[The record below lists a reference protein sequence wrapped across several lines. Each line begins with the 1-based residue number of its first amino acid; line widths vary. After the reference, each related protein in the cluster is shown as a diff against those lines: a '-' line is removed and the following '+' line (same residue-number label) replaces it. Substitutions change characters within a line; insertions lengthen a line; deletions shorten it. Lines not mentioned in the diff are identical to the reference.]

1 MRVSFTQRKSSLFY
15 KDNITYGTGLAK
27 ENFKGEHTSGAERE
41 GRSPAGKARLLS
53 LVTALGLS
61 VGFILCGCGRESVER
76 HSVTDTAMGTLVSMT
91 FYSTELRQE
100 ELQDLGDAVLKEIR
114 GLESGLLSWR
124 EETSEVFQVQKEAG
138 AEGIPLSGELLGLLQ
153 DSQEITEASQGAF
166 SVALGALTR
175 LWRLDE
181 QALKEDAEVPSK
193 GEITAAL
200 EHCGSEKIR
209 ISEGMLFLE
218 EGALLDLGAVGK
230 GYALDR
236 IREVLAEGEPE
247 EQLAG
252 VISLGGSVLTYG
264 EKPDGS
270 KWRVAVAD
278 PEHSGETI
286 GYLELK
292 GGWCVS
298 TSGDYERFFEK
309 DGVRY
314 HHILDPATGYPA
326 ASGLRSVTVL
336 SESGFLSDA
345 LSTACFVLGEKQGM
359 ELAEKMGVGILM
371 VDERGE
377 IHCNARM
384 AEVFWDR

>member
-1 MRVSFTQRKSSLFY
+1 MRVSFSQRKSNLLY
-15 KDNITYGTGLAK
+15 KDNITYETGLAK
-27 ENFKGEHTSGAERE
+27 ENLERE
-41 GRSPAGKARLLS
+41 GRKPVGKTWLWKLVLAVS
-53 LVTALGLS
+53 LGVTC
-61 VGFILCGCGRESVER
+61 VIMCGCGREESIER
-76 HSVTDTAMGTLVSMT
+76 HSVTDTAMGTLVNMT
-91 FYSTELRQE
+91 FYSTELRQK
-100 ELQDLGDAVLKEIR
+100 ELQGLGDTVLEEIR

-124 EETSEVFQVQKEAG
+124 EETSEVFRAQRAAG
-138 AEGIPLSGELLGLLQ
+138 TAGIPVSEELLGLLQ
-153 DSQEITEASQGAF
+153 DSQEITEASRGAF
-166 SVALGALTR
+166 SVVLGALTR
-175 LWRLDE
+175 LWNMDE
-181 QALKEDAEVPSK
+181 QALLGGSEIPSEE
-193 GEITAAL
+193 EIAAAL
-200 EHCGSEKIR
+200 EHCGPEKMR

-218 EGALLDLGAVGK
+218 EDVLLDLGAVGK

-236 IREVLAEGEPE
+236 IKERLAGWEPE
-247 EQLAG
+247 KQLAG

-264 EKPDGS
+264 VKPDGS
-270 KWRVAVAD
+270 KWKVAVAD
-278 PEHSGETI
+278 PEHPGETI
-286 GYLELK
+286 GYLELE
-292 GGWCVS
+292 GDWCVS